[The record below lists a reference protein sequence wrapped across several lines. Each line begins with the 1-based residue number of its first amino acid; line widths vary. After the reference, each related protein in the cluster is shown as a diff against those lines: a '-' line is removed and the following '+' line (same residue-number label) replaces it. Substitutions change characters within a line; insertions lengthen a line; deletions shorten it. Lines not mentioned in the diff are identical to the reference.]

1 MRKQRIG
8 HIACMA
14 AISCI
19 MALLAS
25 CGTSRKATGEDTGS
39 AVSFSAEKHMASVK
53 ANHSDAKALTSRVK
67 VKLVLN
73 GKDMSTSGTLRMKR
87 GEAIQISLVDPI
99 LGIAEVGK
107 LEFTKDKVLIVD
119 RINRRYLEEP
129 YSKVDFLS
137 KANISFGTLEALFWN
152 EVFQP
157 GSEEAISDKFSFSR
171 EADNTVDIVYA
182 DKYLTYTFATDRLSG
197 KLQSTSITTPL
208 ASKYA
213 LNMLYDDFREFED
226 KEFPHSETLQFVGAN
241 GSKAELLI
249 RINAPTNNSD
259 WSTGGKISSKYKKM
273 DATTILDEFLNF

>member
-1 MRKQRIG
+1 MRTHRTG
-8 HIACMA
+8 RIACMA
-14 AISCI
+14 TIACI

-39 AVSFSAEKHMASVK
+39 AVTFSAEKHMASVK

-67 VKLVLN
+67 VKLTLN
-73 GKDMSTSGTLRMKR
+73 GEEMSTSGTLRMKR

-107 LEFTKDKVLIVD
+107 LEFTKDKVLIID

-157 GSEEAISDKFSFSR
+157 GSETVRSDKFSFNR
-171 EADNTVDIVYA
+171 EADSTVDMVFA
-182 DKYLTYTFATDRLSG
+182 DKYLTYTFATDRLGG
-197 KLQSTSITTPL
+197 KIRSTSITTPL
-208 ASKYA
+208 ASQYA
-213 LNMLYDDFREFED
+213 LNMLYDDFREFEG
-226 KEFPHSETLQFVGAN
+226 KEFPHSETLQFVGAG
-241 GSKAELLI
+241 GSKAELHIKLS
-249 RINAPTNNSD
+249 APANNSD
-259 WSTGGKISSKYKKM
+259 WSTGAKISSKYKKM
-273 DATTILDEFLNF
+273 DAATILKSLMSK